1 MTALRMTAAG
11 LALAL
16 AGAPL
21 AAQAPPTIPVDTTG
35 VGALIDQGMTKSQ
48 VMQNLQYLSDIVGPR
63 LTAAD
68 TQRMR
73 DQFRG
78 AFGPPSAMDSAR
90 RAHIQQ
96 FNPDQPFLLRN
107 AGALAIVL
115 DGGKEQDLLNMSG
128 SPTRVLPLPQIVVAH
143 EEYALFDR
151 LLQAGE
157 GARVA
162 ASVHNHNNNRSRSQ
176 AEPPGGD

>member
-1 MTALRMTAAG
+1 MTALRAHAVVAAG
-11 LALAL
+11 WAWAPGTNGKVVRGPVVRIDASSAESLGANEARVKGACVMLRAPSFVWNN
-16 AGAPL
+16 AG
-21 AAQAPPTIPVDTTG
+21 PP
-35 VGALIDQGMTKSQ
+35 MS
-48 VMQNLQYLSDIVGPR
+48 
-63 LTAAD
+63 AAD

-96 FNPDQPFLLRN
+96 FNTDQPFLLRN

-128 SPTRVLPLPQIVVAH
+128 SPTRGLPPPPIVGAH
-143 EEYALFDR
+143 EEDALFDR
-151 LLQAGE
+151 LLQAGA
-157 GARVA
+157 GPPA
-162 ASVHNHNNNRSRSQ
+162 A
-176 AEPPGGD
+176 